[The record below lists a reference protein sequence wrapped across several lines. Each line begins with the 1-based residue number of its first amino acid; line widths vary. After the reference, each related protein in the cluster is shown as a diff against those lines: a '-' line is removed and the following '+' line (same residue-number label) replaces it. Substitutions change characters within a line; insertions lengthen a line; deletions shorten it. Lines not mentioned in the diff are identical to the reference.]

1 MTVRRQW
8 GVRVGREESHGFLL
22 YKLEEPNAKHEQQDR
37 FVLQIK
43 NIEKKGK
50 GGRTAET
57 KW

>member
-1 MTVRRQW
+1 MTIRRQW

-37 FVLQIK
+37 FVLQRK

-57 KW
+57 K